1 VLIREVTTDD
11 WPAIWRIIEPI
22 VRTGETYALDQ
33 EMDEDEARRFWMLG
47 DEVRTGV
54 AELDGKIAGTACT

>member
-1 VLIREVTTDD
+1 VLIREVTTGD

-22 VRTGETYALDQ
+22 VGTGETYALDQ

-47 DEVRTGV
+47 DEVRTVV

>member
-1 VLIREVTTDD
+1 MLIREVTTDD
-11 WPAIWRIIEPI
+11 WPAIWRIIELI

-47 DEVRTGV
+47 DEVRTVV